1 MGRRRRSRCTQLFTQ
16 LTAVINDI
24 GSKGRPWDA
33 GAPAIGRR
41 VAMVNERAG
50 GPGEIQMHGS
60 KLSEIGKNVRNELN
74 RYKRAI
80 KGRN

>member
-1 MGRRRRSRCTQLFTQ
+1 MGRGRAGHRTPRR
-16 LTAVINDI
+16 N
-24 GSKGRPWDA
+24 G
-33 GAPAIGRR
+33 
-41 VAMVNERAG
+41 ERARG
-50 GPGEIQMHGS
+50 GAPGEIQMHGL